1 MDKIKVPNYVYNDL
15 SSVRNSGSVNM
26 FSVKEVCQLVSSK
39 TDEWINEDVNR
50 YGECIMYGIEPTEK
64 VSL

>member
-1 MDKIKVPNYVYNDL
+1 MEKIKVPTYVFNDL
-15 SSVRNSGSVNM
+15 SSVRDSGLVNM

-50 YGECIMYGIEPTEK
+50 YGECIMYGIEPTDK